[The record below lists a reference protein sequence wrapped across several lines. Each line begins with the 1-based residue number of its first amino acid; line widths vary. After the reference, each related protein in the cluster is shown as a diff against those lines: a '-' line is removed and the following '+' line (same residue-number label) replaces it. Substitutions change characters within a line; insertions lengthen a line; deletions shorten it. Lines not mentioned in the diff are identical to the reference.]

1 MRELPAGTVS
11 LLFTDIEGST
21 RLLEQLGDAYAER
34 LHEHHL
40 LLRGSFERRGGV
52 EVNTAGDAFF
62 VVFRSASDALAAA
75 TEAQTSL
82 AEAGPIR
89 VRMGIHTG
97 EPIRT
102 EEGYVGMDVHR
113 AARIAAAGHGGQ
125 VLLSRATYELVDPRG
140 LRDLGSHRLKDVGEI
155 HLYQV
160 GGERFPPI
168 AGERATN
175 LPALTTA
182 LLGRELEQADILRLL
197 REDDRRLVTLT
208 GPGGIGKTRLAIAV
222 AAELIESFS
231 DGVWFIDL
239 AKVSD
244 PALVEPSIGNALGTT
259 VDLASFL
266 RGREVLLVIDN
277 FEQVV
282 GAADTVSRLLTHCPG
297 VACLVTSREALRIG
311 SEQEYSLRPLSET
324 ASVELFSQRARLLD
338 PGFDA
343 EEDVLVELCRRLDGI
358 PLAIELAA
366 ARVRLL
372 DPRQLLQRLDDRL
385 PVLAR
390 GTRDSPVRHRTL
402 EATIDWS
409 YALLDATERDTFAR
423 LSVFSG
429 GWTLEAAEEVCGADI
444 DVLGALVEK
453 SLVRSDAGRFDM
465 FGTIHAYATE
475 RAAEKGSVD
484 QPRRRH
490 AAYYAAM
497 AERAEPELT
506 GREQH
511 LWLNRLAA
519 DYDNFRSALDLAT
532 GADDDELALRLAAG
546 LAIFWFLR
554 GLFLEGLAWLD
565 RVIDQTEGIHVHTRA
580 AVLWGGGLLSAVV
593 GNEDRSL
600 MLAEQCLALA
610 RALDDGSMVARSLAI
625 LALHAFFR
633 NDPRAARSGL
643 EESIRY
649 ARRAGDAW
657 CLADSLGTL
666 ASIYPLQGEFERSVE
681 AAAEG
686 LDIAQAN
693 DDRQGIRMN
702 LFAIALCDARLGRL
716 VTAQKAAEE
725 GLAIC
730 RLIGDLFF
738 CSYFLWI
745 LSLVATQTGD
755 LASARAFASESLQI
769 AEDIG
774 APLLLV
780 CALEASAGVAH
791 ADASDDEAER
801 LLVRAVEIGNRGMV
815 PYSYVSTVHRRLGEL
830 GAARNDQATAL
841 RHLEES
847 LSIARGV
854 GDTWGVGLS
863 ESILTGLGD

>member
-1 MRELPAGTVS
+1 MRELPAGTIS

-21 RLLEQLGDAYAER
+21 RLLEQIGDAYADR
-34 LHEHHL
+34 LHEHHR

-62 VVFRSASDALAAA
+62 VVFRSAPDALAAA
-75 TEAQTSL
+75 TEAQAAL

-140 LRDLGSHRLKDVGEI
+140 LHDLGTHRLKDVGEI

-160 GGERFPPI
+160 GDERFPPI
-168 AGERATN
+168 AGARSTN
-175 LPALTTA
+175 LPALTTT
-182 LLGRELEQADILRLL
+182 LLGREPERADILRLL
-197 REDDRRLVTLT
+197 REDDRRLVTVT

-222 AAELIESFS
+222 AQELIESFF
-231 DGVWFIDL
+231 DGIWFIDL
-239 AKVSD
+239 ANVAD

-259 VDLASFL
+259 ADLASFL
-266 RGREVLLVIDN
+266 RGRDVLLLIDN

-282 GAADTVSRLLTHCPG
+282 GAAGTVSRLLTQCPG

-311 SEQEYSLRPLSET
+311 GEQEYPLSPLSDT
-324 ASVELFSQRARLLD
+324 ASVELFLERARLLD
-338 PGFDA
+338 PGFEA
-343 EEDVLVELCRRLDGI
+343 EKDVLLELCRRLDGI

-372 DPRQLLQRLDDRL
+372 DPRQLLQRLDERL
-385 PVLAR
+385 PVLAGR
-390 GTRDSPVRHRTL
+390 GRDAPERHRTL

-409 YALLDATERDTFAR
+409 YALLDATEQAMFAR

-429 GWTLEAAEEVCGADI
+429 GWTLKAAEEVCGADI
-444 DVLGALVEK
+444 EVLGALVDK
-453 SLVRSDAGRFDM
+453 SLVRIDAGRFAM
-465 FGTIHAYATE
+465 FETIRAYATE
-475 RAAEKGSVD
+475 RASKEGSVD
-484 QPRRRH
+484 ELRPRH
-490 AAYYAAM
+490 AAFYAAI
-497 AERAEPELT
+497 AGRAEPELT

-511 LWLNRLAA
+511 VWLDRVAA
-519 DYDNFRSALDLAT
+519 DYDNFRSALELST
-532 GADDDELALRLAAG
+532 GADGDGELALRLAAG

-554 GLFLEGLAWLD
+554 GLFQEGLTWLD
-565 RVIDQTEGIHVHTRA
+565 LVIDQTEGIHAHARA
-580 AVLWGGGLLSAVV
+580 AVLWGGALLSAVV
-593 GNEDRSL
+593 GNEERSL

-610 RALDDGSMVARSLAI
+610 HSIDDGSMVARSQGI

-633 NDPRAARSGL
+633 NDLSSARSEF
-643 EESIRY
+643 EESIFY
-649 ARRAGDAW
+649 ARRVGDEW

-666 ASIYPLQGEFERSVE
+666 ASIYPLQGEFERSEE
-681 AAAEG
+681 AALEG
-686 LDIAQAN
+686 LDIARAN
-693 DDRQGIRMN
+693 DDRQGMRMN

-716 VTAQKAAEE
+716 DTARKAAEE

-730 RLIGDLFF
+730 QLIGDLFF

-755 LASARAFASESLQI
+755 LERARAFAVESLEI

-780 CALEASAGVAH
+780 CALEAFAGVEH
-791 ADASDDEAER
+791 ADGKQGEAER
-801 LLVRAVEIGNRGMV
+801 LLARAAEIGNLGMV
-815 PYSYVSTVHRRLGEL
+815 PNSYVATVHRRLGEL
-830 GAARNDQATAL
+830 AAARGDPATA
-841 RHLEES
+841 RKYLEES
-847 LSIARGV
+847 VSIARSV
-854 GDTWGVGLS
+854 GDAWGVDRS
-863 ESILTGLGD
+863 ESALTALH